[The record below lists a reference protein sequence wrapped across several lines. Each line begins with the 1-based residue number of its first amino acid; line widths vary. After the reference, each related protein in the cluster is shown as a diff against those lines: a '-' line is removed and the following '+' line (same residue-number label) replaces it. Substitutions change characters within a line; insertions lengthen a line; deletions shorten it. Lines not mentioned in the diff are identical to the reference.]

1 MLRKLIHH
9 IEKEKLFGRNEKLL
23 VAVSGGLDSVVL
35 LHFLHK
41 MEMDCVVAHCNFRL
55 RGKDSEED
63 AVFVQK
69 LAEKHDY
76 SFRTIAFDTTAFAE
90 ENRISIEMAARDLRY
105 EWFEKIRKENECQYI
120 LTAHHADD
128 VLETVLINLTRGTG
142 IHGLTG
148 IKAKK
153 GYLVRPLLPFSRDDL
168 KKFSKENDIK
178 YREDYTNA
186 QTDFVRNK
194 IRHQV
199 VSVLKEINPSIEK
212 TMNENVSRFSDVELI
227 YNKEI
232 EIQKL
237 NFVNQKDSNLFISV
251 SGLKELPAK
260 TSHLF
265 EVLKAYG
272 FHSRDVSNI
281 IESLDSISGKLFYS
295 EKYQI
300 LRDRDYLVLSRRLE
314 KENKEYELSE
324 NGSIKLDEI
333 LLTCKTFERPSGFK
347 FSTNPQIACFDA
359 DKLSF
364 PLKLR
369 KWQEGDVFHPIGMKG
384 RKKVSDYFIDNKFS
398 LTDKENTW
406 LLVSDKDIVWL
417 VGHRMDDRYK
427 TSSKTTN
434 ICRIEIQ

>member
-41 MEMDCVVAHCNFRL
+41 MEMDCVVAHCNFQL

-63 AVFVQK
+63 AAFVQN
-69 LAEKHDY
+69 LAETYEY
-76 SFRTIAFDTTAFAE
+76 SFCTIAFDTTAFAE

-199 VSVLKEINPSIEK
+199 IPVLKEINPSIEK

-232 EIQKL
+232 EKQKL
-237 NFVNQKDSNLFISV
+237 NFVNQKGIIFLF
-251 SGLKELPAK
+251 L
-260 TSHLF
+260 
-265 EVLKAYG
+265 
-272 FHSRDVSNI
+272 
-281 IESLDSISGKLFYS
+281 
-295 EKYQI
+295 
-300 LRDRDYLVLSRRLE
+300 
-314 KENKEYELSE
+314 
-324 NGSIKLDEI
+324 
-333 LLTCKTFERPSGFK
+333 
-347 FSTNPQIACFDA
+347 
-359 DKLSF
+359 
-364 PLKLR
+364 
-369 KWQEGDVFHPIGMKG
+369 
-384 RKKVSDYFIDNKFS
+384 
-398 LTDKENTW
+398 
-406 LLVSDKDIVWL
+406 
-417 VGHRMDDRYK
+417 
-427 TSSKTTN
+427 
-434 ICRIEIQ
+434 